1 MMKIFPGIYKF
12 AAILVGICGISPL
25 YLQGFTAYVTNQ
37 VSNNISVIDTETNT
51 VIVTIATDTP
61 RLILANPTQ
70 TRIYVAIF
78 NDIGVI
84 DTASNTVIATI
95 PVGSAD
101 HFMTITPNGAK
112 LYVANAGSD
121 NVSVI
126 NTATNAVIATVT
138 VGDQPIFPA
147 VTPDGAK
154 VLVPHS
160 IATSISVINTATDM
174 VAATISTAPEAVNF
188 IATTGTKA
196 YAAISSN
203 VLVINTT
210 TNMIIATI
218 PVGTF
223 PRRIAITPDGA
234 KAYVTNEASSN
245 VSVIDT
251 SLDTVVATITV
262 GTSPINLTITPDGS
276 KVYVQNTGMNP
287 DVVSVIDTSMDSV
300 IATVTIGN
308 AIGGDNLSIGV
319 TPDGAQV
326 YALNAFSDNVSVI
339 NTTTNSVIA
348 TVTVGDSPHSLAFG
362 PEVASAPGQPTN
374 LAGRQERNEFFT
386 QIELF
391 NVITWS
397 APAGGDSV
405 AVAVYKIYRDAALT
419 DLIGTIDA
427 AAPLRFEDHNRKQN
441 QVYTYFIVSES
452 ETGVASEASSI
463 EVIPLRI

>member
-1 MMKIFPGIYKF
+1 MKSYKF

-25 YLQGFTAYVTNQ
+25 YLQGFTAYVTNDA
-37 VSNNISVIDTETNT
+37 SNNISVIDTETNT
-51 VIVTIATDTP
+51 VIVTIATDVFP

-78 NDIGVI
+78 DNIGVI

-95 PVGSAD
+95 PIGDPD

-126 NTATNAVIATVT
+126 NTTTNTVIATVT
-138 VGDQPIFPA
+138 VGSLPRFPA

-160 IATSISVINTATDM
+160 IATSISVINTTTDM
-174 VAATISTAPEAVNF
+174 VAATISTAPNTAQF

-196 YAAISSN
+196 YAATTGGN

-218 PVGTF
+218 PVGTA
-223 PRRIAITPDGA
+223 PVRIAITPDGA
-234 KAYVTNEASSN
+234 KAYVTNDGSSN

-262 GTSPINLTITPDGS
+262 GTSPTNLAITPDGS
-276 KVYVQNTGMNP
+276 KVYVQNRGMNP
-287 DVVSVIDTSMDSV
+287 DVVSVIDTSMDTV

-308 AIGGDNLSIGV
+308 ALGGETLGIGV
-319 TPDGAQV
+319 TPDGTQV
-326 YALNAFSDNVSVI
+326 YALNRLSDNVSVI
-339 NTTTNSVIA
+339 NTTTNSVMA
-348 TVTVGDSPHSLAFG
+348 TVTVGDAPHSIAFG
-362 PEVASAPGQPTN
+362 PEVISAPGQPTN

-397 APAGGDSV
+397 APAGGDPVS
-405 AVAVYKIYRDAALT
+405 VAVYKIYRDAALT

-452 ETGVASEASSI
+452 ATEARSEASSI